1 MGFRMMKIAIDAIGI
16 HYTGGGRTSILN
28 LLQQLFEFDR
38 TNQYLVF
45 LSQYEPCLETSSGNI
60 RQYVLPMK
68 NRFVVRLYAQVVIP
82 LLTRGYDLLHFS
94 KNLGL
99 FGPIPPSVVTV
110 YDLTTLIHPE
120 LFPKLDVWYWKTVQ
134 KATVRKAARVI
145 AISEAT
151 ARDLKQYYQLNDQQ
165 IRVIYPSIDPR
176 FKPAS
181 LAEICRVGEKY
192 HLPES
197 YILHVGR
204 IDVKKKLTLLVEA
217 FAQLGQVS
225 GESFSSQ
232 LVMVGEAYAK
242 GQDNELLPLVEKL
255 GLTNKVIFTGK
266 VPDEDL
272 PPIITGARVTVSA
285 SVHEGFGLSAV
296 ESLACGTP
304 LIAYRAGALQEAVGE
319 AAYLID
325 SLSPESLASAL
336 RQVMTQ
342 PELRRELSDKG
353 IARAQR
359 YQGQQNAQQ
368 TLKLYEEI
376 VNENR

>member
-1 MGFRMMKIAIDAIGI
+1 
-16 HYTGGGRTSILN
+16 
-28 LLQQLFEFDR
+28 
-38 TNQYLVF
+38 
-45 LSQYEPCLETSSGNI
+45 CLESSAGNI

-68 NRFVVRLYAQVVIP
+68 NRFAVRVYAQALIP

-134 KATVRKAARVI
+134 KATVQKASRVI

-151 ARDLKQYYQLNDQQ
+151 ARDLKQYYQLTNQQ

-176 FKPAS
+176 FRPATP
-181 LAEICRVGEKY
+181 AEINRVREKY
-192 HLPES
+192 HLPDS

-217 FAQLGQVS
+217 FARLSQLS
-225 GESFSSQ
+225 CDNNSSH
-232 LVMVGEAYAK
+232 LVMVGEVYAK

-255 GLTNKVIFTGK
+255 GLTKRVIFTGK

-319 AAYLID
+319 AAFLID
-325 SLSPESLASAL
+325 NLNPESLASAL

-342 PELRRELSDKG
+342 PELRAELSEKG

-359 YQGQQNAQQ
+359 YQSQQNVQQ

-376 VNENR
+376 VNENK